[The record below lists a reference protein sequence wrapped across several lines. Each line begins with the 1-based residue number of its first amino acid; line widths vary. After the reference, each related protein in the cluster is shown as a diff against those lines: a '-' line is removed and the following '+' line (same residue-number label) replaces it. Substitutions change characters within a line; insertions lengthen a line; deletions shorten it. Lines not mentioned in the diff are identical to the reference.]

1 MPVSSSPV
9 ITDFVLTWSE
19 GGSGTHNEP
28 SKFFLFLLRCD
39 GKTDCKDLTDEMDC
53 RVIEFDSS
61 YNKFL
66 SPPVEA
72 GETKLSVLASVSLH
86 SVSSLDPVLA
96 SYEAEFTVT
105 LRWRDERLSF
115 NNLRAESNMNSIRP
129 AETEKIWFPEFYF
142 DNTEEKVMAV
152 IDDSAVLRVLRN
164 GSGGLSSSEDTENK
178 LIFRGGENWLQY
190 QRFYSQIFHC
200 DFYLHWYPFD
210 IQTCYLDIK
219 PASDIRVI

>member
-1 MPVSSSPV
+1 MR
-9 ITDFVLTWSE
+9 IEDRA
-19 GGSGTHNEP
+19 
-28 SKFFLFLLRCD
+28 SKVREFFIFLRCD
-39 GKTDCKDLTDEMDC
+39 GKTDCKDFTDEIDC

-66 SPPVEA
+66 SPPVEE
-72 GETKLSVLASVSLH
+72 GHTKLSVLTSVSLH
-86 SVSSLDPVLA
+86 SVSSLDPILA

-105 LRWRDERLSF
+105 LKWKDERLRF
-115 NNLRAESNMNSIRP
+115 NNLRAESNMNPIRP

-142 DNTEEKVMAV
+142 DNTREKVKNI

-164 GSGGLSSSEDTENK
+164 GSGSLSSSEDTENK

>member
-1 MPVSSSPV
+1 MR
-9 ITDFVLTWSE
+9 L
-19 GGSGTHNEP
+19 EP
-28 SKFFLFLLRCD
+28 AQKIKLFIFFLRCD
-39 GKTDCKDLTDEMDC
+39 GKTDCKDFTDEMDC
-53 RVIEFDSS
+53 RVIEVDSS

-115 NNLRAESNMNSIRP
+115 NNLRAESNMNSVTP

-190 QRFYSQIFHC
+190 QRFYSQLFHC

-210 IQTCYLDIK
+210 YQTCFIDIK
-219 PASDIRVI
+219 PAPEIKVI

>member
-1 MPVSSSPV
+1 
-9 ITDFVLTWSE
+9 
-19 GGSGTHNEP
+19 
-28 SKFFLFLLRCD
+28 
-39 GKTDCKDLTDEMDC
+39 MDC
-53 RVIEFDSS
+53 QVVEFDSS

-86 SVSSLDPVLA
+86 SFSCLDPVLA

-115 NNLRAESNMNSIRP
+115 NNLRAESNMNPIRP

-142 DNTEEKVMAV
+142 DNTREKVKNI

-190 QRFYSQIFHC
+190 QRFYSQLFHC
-200 DFYLHWYPFD
+200 ELHLHWYPFD
-210 IQTCYLDIK
+210 SQTCYIDIK
-219 PASDIRVI
+219 SASDIRVVIFLTEDLL

>member
-1 MPVSSSPV
+1 
-9 ITDFVLTWSE
+9 
-19 GGSGTHNEP
+19 
-28 SKFFLFLLRCD
+28 
-39 GKTDCKDLTDEMDC
+39 MDC
-53 RVIEFDSS
+53 RVVEFDSS

-66 SPPVEA
+66 SPPVEE
-72 GETKLSVLASVSLH
+72 GHTKLSVLTSVSLH
-86 SVSSLDPVLA
+86 SVSSLDPILA

-105 LRWRDERLSF
+105 LKWRDERLSF

-142 DNTEEKVMAV
+142 DNTREKVKNI

-190 QRFYSQIFHC
+190 QRFYSQLFHC
-200 DFYLHWYPFD
+200 NFYLHWYPFD
-210 IQTCYLDIK
+210 YQTCYLDIK
-219 PASDIRVI
+219 TPLNIRVIIFCFWDLI

>member
-1 MPVSSSPV
+1 MRLEPVR
-9 ITDFVLTWSE
+9 T
-19 GGSGTHNEP
+19 

-39 GKTDCKDLTDEMDC
+39 GKTDCKDFTDEMDC
-53 RVIEFDSS
+53 RVIEVDSS

-96 SYEAEFTVT
+96 SYGAKFTVT

-142 DNTEEKVMAV
+142 DNTREKVKNI

-190 QRFYSQIFHC
+190 QRFYSQLFHC
-200 DFYLHWYPFD
+200 DFNLHWYPFD
-210 IQTCYLDIK
+210 YQTCFLDIK
-219 PASDIRVI
+219 TPLNIRVIIFSFQDLF

>member
-1 MPVSSSPV
+1 MRPELR
-9 ITDFVLTWSE
+9 TCQ
-19 GGSGTHNEP
+19 P
-28 SKFFLFLLRCD
+28 SKFFIFFLRCD
-39 GKTDCKDLTDEMDC
+39 GKTDCKDFTDEIDC

-115 NNLRAESNMNSIRP
+115 NNLRAESNMNSIKP

-142 DNTEEKVMAV
+142 DNTREKVKNI

-190 QRFYSQIFHC
+190 QRFYSLQFHC
-200 DFYLHWYPFD
+200 NFYLHWYPFD
-210 IQTCYLDIK
+210 YQTCYIDIK
-219 PASDIRVI
+219 TPLNIRVIMFQVYGV

>member
-1 MPVSSSPV
+1 
-9 ITDFVLTWSE
+9 
-19 GGSGTHNEP
+19 
-28 SKFFLFLLRCD
+28 
-39 GKTDCKDLTDEMDC
+39 MDC
-53 RVIEFDSS
+53 RVIEVDSS

-129 AETEKIWFPEFYF
+129 TGTDKIWFPEFYL
-142 DNTEEKVMAV
+142 TTPGRK
-152 IDDSAVLRVLRN
+152 
-164 GSGGLSSSEDTENK
+164 
-178 LIFRGGENWLQY
+178 
-190 QRFYSQIFHC
+190 
-200 DFYLHWYPFD
+200 
-210 IQTCYLDIK
+210 
-219 PASDIRVI
+219 

>member
-1 MPVSSSPV
+1 M
-9 ITDFVLTWSE
+9 TDSVLTWTE
-19 GGSGTHNEP
+19 GETGTNNEP
-28 SKFFLFLLRCD
+28 SKFFLFLRCD
-39 GKTDCKDLTDEMDC
+39 GKTDCKDFTDEMDC
-53 RVIEFDSS
+53 RVIEVDSS

-72 GETKLSVLASVSLH
+72 GETKLSVLASISLH

-115 NNLRAESNMNSIRP
+115 NNLRAESNMNSVTP

-142 DNTEEKVMAV
+142 DNTREKVMAI
-152 IDDSAVLRVLRN
+152 IDDKAALRVLRN

-190 QRFYSQIFHC
+190 QRFYSQLFHC

-210 IQTCYLDIK
+210 YQTCYLDIK
-219 PASDIRVI
+219 PASDIRVIIVFSF

>member
-1 MPVSSSPV
+1 M
-9 ITDFVLTWSE
+9 TWSE
-19 GGSGTHNEP
+19 GGTRTRQY
-28 SKFFLFLLRCD
+28 FFLFFLLRCD
-39 GKTDCKDLTDEMDC
+39 GKTDCKDFTDEMDC

-142 DNTEEKVMAV
+142 DNTEDKVMAI

-219 PASDIRVI
+219 PASDIRVILLLTEDLI